1 MAQTRL
7 KSGNLHM
14 VGGDNGSS
22 GNVLKSKGDGTMEW
36 GSAITPPTFSSVD
49 YPGNDT
55 ALDPAGG
62 QNLIINGGNFV
73 TGVTCTIDGTVPSS
87 ITLNSVSQMTVVAP
101 AKSAGSYAL
110 VISNTDGGS
119 ATSAS
124 AVSYNGIPAF
134 THAAGSLGTVNE
146 GTTVNL
152 SVVATEP
159 DGGAITHTVT
169 SGSLPS
175 GLSLNASTGAIT
187 GTAPSVSANTTSNFS
202 ITATDNE
209 NQSTV
214 RAYSITVNN
223 VNVADHFNIV
233 LYTGNGSSGLS
244 ITGVGFKPDFVWLK
258 ERNSVEN
265 HNLYDSSRG
274 VQKFLAS
281 NSTNAESTGAQRLQ
295 SFDNDGFTLGS
306 DNECNDNGI
315 KYVAWCWKANGGST
329 STNNDGSITSTVQA
343 NDTLGFSIVQFTGS
357 GSNATVGHGLSSAPD
372 YIIMTNR
379 TRQGYGWYVY
389 NSASGPTKN
398 MVLNTADAE
407 STSASAWNNTATT
420 ATTFSLGTETG
431 TNSNNYPYIAYCFTN
446 TTGFSKAGSYTG
458 NAQDQGPVVNL
469 GFSPAFLMI
478 KTTGSDN
485 WMIVDNKREIA
496 NPRDERLA
504 PNSTA
509 AESSESGA
517 RVDFFTTGFKIRGSG
532 SGQGQVNSNGTTYIY
547 LAFAASLPST
557 TPTLADSF
565 GAKSYTGNGG
575 TQSITGVGFQPDMTW
590 IKHRNEAND
599 HVLTDSS
606 RGTGLLYTNGNDAEN
621 QDSQLTSFDSD
632 GFSLAY
638 ASGQNVKFNKS
649 GGSYISWNWKA
660 GGAVPTYN
668 TTGSIN
674 SMVSTNANGGFS
686 IVRYRGTGSN
696 ATVGHGLG
704 AVPEWMLVKDLTGR
718 DWAVYHVSNTGS
730 SGYANKERLKLNTDD
745 ATYTYAPYWNS
756 TTPTS
761 TVFSLGNEGNVN
773 SGGDE
778 YVAYLWAPKSG
789 YSKFGSYNG
798 TGSSGNAQSIGFQP
812 DFVIIK
818 STAQYGWNI
827 YDSKRPSGSITGRYM
842 LIANANNTEFTTSAV
857 HIDLTSNGFSFPNG
871 YDGTNKSSQKYIYMA
886 FKMN

>member
-14 VGGDNGSS
+14 IGGDNGSS

-36 GSAITPPTFSSVD
+36 GAAITPPTFSSVD

-62 QNLIINGGNFV
+62 QNLIINGGNFA
-73 TGVTCTIDGTVPSS
+73 TGATCTIDGTVPSS
-87 ITLNSVSQMTVVAP
+87 ITINSASQMTVVTP

-119 ATSAS
+119 ATSAN

-146 GTTVNL
+146 GATVNL

-159 DGGAITHTVT
+159 DGGAITHTIT

-187 GTAPSVSANTTSNFS
+187 GTAPDVSANTTSNFS

-233 LYTGNGSSGLS
+233 LYTGDGNSGKAV
-244 ITGVGFKPDFVWLK
+244 TGVGFKPDFVWLK
-258 ERNSVEN
+258 ERNKVEN

-274 VQKFLAS
+274 AQKFLAS
-281 NSTNAESTGAQRLQ
+281 NSTNAEATGTQRLQ

-306 DNECNDNGI
+306 DNECNDSGVP
-315 KYVAWCWKANGGST
+315 YVAWCWKANGGTT
-329 STNNDGSITSTVQA
+329 STNNDGSITSTIQA

-407 STSASAWNNTATT
+407 STNASAWNNTATT

-446 TTGFSKAGSYTG
+446 KSGFSKAGSYTG
-458 NAQDQGPVVNL
+458 NGSDNGPVVTL

-478 KTTGSDN
+478 KTTGTDS
-485 WMIVDNKREIA
+485 WFMVDNKRETL
-496 NPRDERLA
+496 NLRGDRLFA
-504 PNSTA
+504 NSTV
-509 AESSESGA
+509 AEASEPGA
-517 RVDFFTTGFKIRGSG
+517 QVEFFTTGFKIRGSG
-532 SGQGQVNSNGTTYIY
+532 AGQGQVNSNGTTYIY

-565 GAKSYTGNGG
+565 NTKLYTGTGASQN
-575 TQSITGVGFQPDMTW
+575 ITGLNFAPDFIW
-590 IKHRNEAND
+590 IKDRDATNWHNLQDTLRGATK
-599 HVLTDSS
+599 HVYSNASNAEDTTSDGLTAFNSD
-606 RGTGLLYTNGNDAEN
+606 GFTIGGGGGFGNNGND
-621 QDSQLTSFDSD
+621 F
-632 GFSLAY
+632 
-638 ASGQNVKFNKS
+638 V
-649 GGSYISWNWKA
+649 SWNWKA
-660 GGAVPTYN
+660 GGGVPTYN

-674 SMVSTNANGGFS
+674 SMVSANSNAGFS
-686 IVRYRGTGSN
+686 ITKWIGNGTQG
-696 ATVGHGLG
+696 ATVGHSLS
-704 AVPEWMLVKDLTGR
+704 AAPELIIMKDLSATNHWVVGNSQSGWTKAMHL
-718 DWAVYHVSNTGS
+718 DLDNADNASN
-730 SGYANKERLKLNTDD
+730 L
-745 ATYTYAPYWNS
+745 YWND
-756 TTPTS
+756 TAPTS
-761 TVFSLGNEGNVN
+761 TVFSLGHHSTAYNVSGNK
-773 SGGDE
+773 
-778 YVAYLWAPKSG
+778 YIAYCFHSVSG
-789 YSKFGSYNG
+789 YSKIGSYTG

-812 DFVIIK
+812 DFVMIK

-827 YDSKRPSGSITGRYM
+827 YDSKRPTGSITGRYM
-842 LIANANNTEFTTSAV
+842 LIANANDTEYTTSAV
-857 HIDLTSNGFSFPNG
+857 HIDLTSTGFSFPNG
-871 YDGTNKSSQKYIYMA
+871 YDGTNKSSQDYIYMA
-886 FKMN
+886 FKIN

>member
-1 MAQTRL
+1 MI
-7 KSGNLHM
+7 
-14 VGGDNGSS
+14 GGDNGSD

-36 GSAITPPTFSSVD
+36 GTAITPPTFSSVD

-134 THAAGSLGTVNE
+134 TNAAGSLGTVNE

-152 SVVATEP
+152 SVAATEP

-187 GTAPSVSANTTSNFS
+187 GTAPDVTANTTSNFS

-223 VNVADHFNIV
+223 VNVAEHFNIV
-233 LYTGNGSSGLS
+233 LYTGNGSSGLA

-258 ERNSVEN
+258 ERDRVEN

-274 VQKFLAS
+274 ALKFLSS

-306 DNECNDNGI
+306 DNECNDSGVP
-315 KYVAWCWKANGGST
+315 YVAWCWKANGGST

-407 STSASAWNNTATT
+407 STNGAAWNNTATT

-431 TNSNNYPYIAYCFTN
+431 TNSNNYPYIAYCFAN

-458 NAQDQGPVVNL
+458 NASDNGPFVNL

-485 WMIVDNKREIA
+485 WLIVDNKRETA
-496 NPRDERLA
+496 NPRDVRLA

-517 RVDFFTTGFKIRGSG
+517 QVDFYTTGFKIRGSG

-565 GAKSYTGNGG
+565 NTILYTGTGSANRAV
-575 TQSITGVGFQPDMTW
+575 TGVGFSPGLVWMKGRSQQDHHYWQDEVRGAQKRIHSNLTVAEQSPDSN
-590 IKHRNEAND
+590 RF
-599 HVLTDSS
+599 
-606 RGTGLLYTNGNDAEN
+606 
-621 QDSQLTSFDSD
+621 TSFDSD
-632 GFSLAY
+632 GFTVGSDNSVNMNTETY
-638 ASGQNVKFNKS
+638 VSWIWKG
-649 GGSYISWNWKA
+649 GGS
-660 GGAVPTYN
+660 VPLYN

-674 SMVSTNANGGFS
+674 SVVSVNANAGFS
-686 IVRYRGTGSN
+686 IVKYTGTGAN
-696 ATVGHGLG
+696 ATVGHNLG
-704 AVPEWMLVKDLTGR
+704 AEPEVMIIKDLDNTR
-718 DWAVYHVSNTGS
+718 DWAVYHKYNTGS
-730 SGYANKERLKLNTDD
+730 SGYANQERLKLNTDD
-745 ATYTYAPYWNS
+745 PTTTYAPYWNS

-761 TVFSLGNEGNVN
+761 TVFSVGNEGNVN
-773 SGGDE
+773 TSGQN
-778 YVAYLWAPKSG
+778 YIAYLWAPKSG
-789 YSKFGSYNG
+789 YSKFGSYTG

-812 DFVIIK
+812 DFVMVK

-842 LIANANNTEFTTSAV
+842 LIANADNSEFTTSAV

-871 YDGTNKSSQKYIYMA
+871 YDGSNKSSQKYVYMA
-886 FKMN
+886 FKIN

>member
-14 VGGDNGSS
+14 VGGDNGTS

-62 QNLIINGGNFV
+62 QNLIINGGNFA

-87 ITLNSVSQMTVVAP
+87 ITLNSASQMTVVAP

-159 DGGAITHTVT
+159 DGGAITHTIT

-223 VNVADHFNIV
+223 VDVADHFNIV
-233 LYTGNGSSGLS
+233 LYTGNGSSGLAV
-244 ITGVGFKPDFVWLK
+244 TGVGFKPDFVWLK
-258 ERNSVEN
+258 ERNKVEN

-281 NSTNAESTGAQRLQ
+281 NSTNAESTGAQRLL

-306 DNECNDNGI
+306 DNECNDSGVP
-315 KYVAWCWKANGGST
+315 YVAWCWKANGGST

-407 STSASAWNNTATT
+407 STNAAAWNNTATT

-431 TNSNNYPYIAYCFTN
+431 TNSNNYPYIAYCFAN

-458 NAQDQGPVVNL
+458 NGSDNGPVVDL

-478 KTTGSDN
+478 KTTGSDS
-485 WMIVDNKREIA
+485 WFMVDNKRETG
-496 NPRDERLA
+496 NPKGDRLFA
-504 PNSTA
+504 NSTA
-509 AESSESGA
+509 AEATEPGA
-517 RVDFFTTGFKIRGSG
+517 QVDFFTTGFKIRGSG
-532 SGQGQVNSNGTTYIY
+532 SGQGQVNSNGTTHIY

-565 GAKSYTGNGG
+565 NATTYTGNGG
-575 TQSITGVGFQPDMTW
+575 TKNITGLGFKPDFVWLKNRAGTTW
-590 IKHRNEAND
+590 HN
-599 HVLTDSS
+599 LTDSV
-606 RGTGLLYTNGNDAEN
+606 RGAGKQLSSNANSAEEYN
-621 QDSQLTSFDSD
+621 AEFLQSFDND
-632 GFSLAY
+632 GFTLGDANGY
-638 ASGQNVKFNKS
+638 NNNGVNFM
-649 GGSYISWNWKA
+649 SWNWKA

-674 SMVSTNANGGFS
+674 SMVSANANAGFS
-686 IVRYRGTGSN
+686 IVKYDGTQAGG
-696 ATVGHGLG
+696 ATVGHGLS
-704 AVPEWMLVKDLTGR
+704 AAPNMIIVKRLDYAE
-718 DWAVYHVSNTGS
+718 DWVVYHSSLGNTKTL
-730 SGYANKERLKLNTDD
+730 NLNTDD
-745 ATYTYAPYWNS
+745 AEVTDAAFNN
-756 TTPTS
+756 TTPSS
-761 TVFSLGNEGNVN
+761 TVFTLSNCASGSCINSN
-773 SGGDE
+773 SGT
-778 YVAYLWAPKSG
+778 YIAYCFHDVTG
-789 YSKFGSYNG
+789 YSKFGSYTG

-812 DFVIIK
+812 DFVIVK

-842 LIANANNTEFTTSAV
+842 LIANANDSEYTTSAV

-871 YDGTNKSSQKYIYMA
+871 YDGSNKSSQKYVYMA
-886 FKMN
+886 FKIN